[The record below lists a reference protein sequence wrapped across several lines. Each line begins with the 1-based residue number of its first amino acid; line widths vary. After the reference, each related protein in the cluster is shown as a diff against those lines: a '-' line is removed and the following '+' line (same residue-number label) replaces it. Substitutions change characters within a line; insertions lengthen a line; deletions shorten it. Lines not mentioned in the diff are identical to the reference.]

1 MAHVAIHEIIA
12 DRYIQKHPDEIKDVK
27 EFVKGSVAPDL
38 DEEMTN
44 KRKFKDSSHYGRWS
58 NGNVETNIDKF
69 LEDENVDINQDYWK
83 GYFLHLFTDYQ
94 FYNNHFNEEFE
105 EMKRT
110 KGNLREDYDYLFKE
124 ILERYN
130 VTLSKYTDKYVN
142 VKEGEP
148 RYIKLE
154 KLLDFIEEISDIN
167 IDDKVK
173 LIKQKG
179 NGGNKIDEYKN
190 KFSWN

>member
-12 DRYIQKHPDEIKDVK
+12 DRYIQKHPNEIKDVK
-27 EFVKGSVAPDL
+27 EFVKGAVAPDL

-69 LEDENVDINQDYWK
+69 LEDENVGINQDYWK
-83 GYFLHLFTDYQ
+83 GYFLHLYTDYQ

-105 EMKRT
+105 EMRRT

-124 ILERYN
+124 ILGRYN

-179 NGGNKIDEYKN
+179 MEGIK
-190 KFSWN
+190 

>member
-12 DRYIQKHPDEIKDVK
+12 DRYIQKHPNEIKDVK
-27 EFVKGSVAPDL
+27 EFVKGAVAPDL

-83 GYFLHLFTDYQ
+83 GYFLHLYTDYQ

-105 EMKRT
+105 EMRRT
-110 KGNLREDYDYLFKE
+110 K
-124 ILERYN
+124 
-130 VTLSKYTDKYVN
+130 
-142 VKEGEP
+142 
-148 RYIKLE
+148 
-154 KLLDFIEEISDIN
+154 
-167 IDDKVK
+167 
-173 LIKQKG
+173 
-179 NGGNKIDEYKN
+179 
-190 KFSWN
+190 

>member
-12 DRYIQKHPDEIKDVK
+12 NRYIQKHPDEIKDVK
-27 EFVKGSVAPDL
+27 EFIKGSIVPDL
-38 DEEMTN
+38 NEEMTER
-44 KRKFKDSSHYGRWS
+44 RKFKDSSHYGRWS

-69 LEDENVDINQDYWK
+69 LEDENVDITKDYWK

-94 FYNNHFNEEFE
+94 FYNNKFNEEFE
-105 EMKRT
+105 EIKKT
-110 KGNLREDYDYLFKE
+110 NGNLREDYDYLFKE

-130 VTLSKYTDKYVN
+130 IILNKYTDKYVHI
-142 VKEGEP
+142 KEGEP

-167 IDDKVK
+167 IDDKIK
-173 LIKQKG
+173 LISQKG
-179 NGGNKIDEYKN
+179 MEGIK
-190 KFSWN
+190 